1 MKLKLTILF
10 LAVVSLAMAQKREM
24 RKIEKAID
32 KEDFAEAFGIFNS
45 IDENAV
51 ETKYAGT
58 YQFYK
63 AASLI
68 DLTGITKAGLA
79 DLRAAEAAFYEAK
92 ALGFNDLKLELLL
105 ENRMQKR
112 KLDIANEKVAAGE
125 PQIALSLVEEVY
137 EKDPRNLDLLYDA
150 GNLAYTNSVF
160 DKAIEKYDL
169 LLEKK
174 YTGERTNYLATNQDG
189 VVEKFSNKTVRDFS
203 IKSKSHTLPT
213 SETTPS
219 NLGDIVLK
227 TVWLYTNQ
235 KQNKQKA
242 ILIYETALQNHPKD
256 TSLELVKADVY
267 LTLGMME
274 EYKEAVENI
283 DLDITDPKVF
293 DNLGQAAMKSKNYES
308 AMRYFKS
315 SLKLAPDD
323 YFALV
328 SLSNAYLET
337 GNLEQTT
344 AAEQEELYLKA
355 IRSLEKAHEVKPE
368 EKAVMGTLLSLY
380 DFLQMKEKSAEIK
393 SKM

>member
-1 MKLKLTILF
+1 
-10 LAVVSLAMAQKREM
+10 
-24 RKIEKAID
+24 
-32 KEDFAEAFGIFNS
+32 
-45 IDENAV
+45 
-51 ETKYAGT
+51 
-58 YQFYK
+58 
-63 AASLI
+63 
-68 DLTGITKAGLA
+68 
-79 DLRAAEAAFYEAK
+79 
-92 ALGFNDLKLELLL
+92 
-105 ENRMQKR
+105 
-112 KLDIANEKVAAGE
+112 
-125 PQIALSLVEEVY
+125 
-137 EKDPRNLDLLYDA
+137 
-150 GNLAYTNSVF
+150 

-174 YTGERTNYLATNQDG
+174 YTGEITNYLATNQDG

-344 AAEQEELYLKA
+344 AAEQQELYLKA
-355 IRSLEKAHEVKPE
+355 IGSLEKAHEVKPE

>member
-1 MKLKLTILF
+1 
-10 LAVVSLAMAQKREM
+10 
-24 RKIEKAID
+24 
-32 KEDFAEAFGIFNS
+32 
-45 IDENAV
+45 
-51 ETKYAGT
+51 
-58 YQFYK
+58 
-63 AASLI
+63 
-68 DLTGITKAGLA
+68 
-79 DLRAAEAAFYEAK
+79 
-92 ALGFNDLKLELLL
+92 
-105 ENRMQKR
+105 MQKR

-344 AAEQEELYLKA
+344 AAEQQELYLKA
-355 IRSLEKAHEVKPE
+355 IGSLEKAHEVKPE